1 MVIKMKYAV
10 ITGSTKGIGKAI
22 AHTLLSKGW
31 YVILNYL
38 KDDIAA
44 EQLKEEFSEYMD
56 RFSII
61 KCEIS
66 SAENVKYFVSEIIN
80 ITNCIDCLILNAG
93 ATDRTNFDNID
104 YNKWEYVVNTNV
116 NAPFYLVH
124 SLRNHIREKEGR
136 IIFIGSV
143 LGILPHSTSPV
154 YGVTKAAINQ
164 MSKELVKFF
173 SPKGITVN
181 TVAPGFTDTP
191 WQIEKPKEQR
201 SRIEEKTALKRFA
214 YPEEIASLCYEIIQ
228 NQFINGSV
236 ICIDG
241 GYCYR

>member
-1 MVIKMKYAV
+1 MKIQKLNTLIEIKKAYIETFYSSISHEDMDYIDKRTLKFSNYA
-10 ITGSTKGIGKAI
+10 
-22 AHTLLSKGW
+22 
-31 YVILNYL
+31 
-38 KDDIAA
+38 
-44 EQLKEEFSEYMD
+44 
-56 RFSII
+56 
-61 KCEIS
+61 
-66 SAENVKYFVSEIIN
+66 NVYA
-80 ITNCIDCLILNAG
+80 NAG
-93 ATDRTNFDNID
+93 ATDRTDFDNID

-116 NAPFYLVH
+116 NVPFYLVH
-124 SLRNHIREKEGR
+124 SLRNRIREKEGR

-154 YGVTKAAINQ
+154 CGVTKAAIHQ
-164 MSKELVKFF
+164 MSKELVKYF

-191 WQIEKPKEQR
+191 WQIEKPKEQ
-201 SRIEEKTALKRFA
+201 STRIEEKTALKRFA